1 MIRTPNRIGPERS
14 AQALDSP
21 MCDVRLDTEGQKRE
35 RLFLLDNRRQLP
47 VDRTQRFQIRPLELP
62 RFGG

>member
-1 MIRTPNRIGPERS
+1 
-14 AQALDSP
+14 

-62 RFGG
+62 RIGGEIVKPTLHKTKVER